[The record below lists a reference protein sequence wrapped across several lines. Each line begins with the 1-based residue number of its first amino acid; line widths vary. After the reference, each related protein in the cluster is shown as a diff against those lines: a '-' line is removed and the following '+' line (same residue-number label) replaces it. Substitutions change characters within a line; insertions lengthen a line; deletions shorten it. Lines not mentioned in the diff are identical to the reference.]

1 MISRIFAAVFVLTLT
16 LSANAQSAP
25 VRPKITGISH
35 LAVYATDPAVTAHY
49 YVDVVGAVKEPD
61 PENAKGARYAL
72 SSTQFVEVLPL
83 PANTGVSRLDHAGL
97 NTTDAEGMRKYLAAK
112 GWKVPAKVTKGTD
125 GSQWFEVLDP
135 EGNKIQFVQPS
146 ATAKVDAPKALG
158 HHIIHVGFLVKDRAK
173 EDTFYRDLLGFRPYW
188 WGGMTDTEIDWV
200 SQQTPDSHDWIE
212 YMLTKDPAHVSQRTL
227 GVMDHIAIGETSV
240 FETYKVLSA
249 SNRLGQTHDPSPKMG
264 KDGKG
269 QFNMYDP
276 DGTRLEL
283 MNLRATEKPCCSAFT
298 AEDPAE

>member
-1 MISRIFAAVFVLTLT
+1 MNSRIFAAVFVLTLT
-16 LSANAQSAP
+16 FSAAAQNAP
-25 VRPKITGISH
+25 ERPKITGISH
-35 LAVYATDPAVTAHY
+35 LAVYATDPAVAEHY
-49 YVDVVGAVKEPD
+49 YVSVVGAIKEPD
-61 PENAKGARYAL
+61 PENAKGVRYAL
-72 SSTQFVEVLPL
+72 SATQFVEVLPL
-83 PANTGVSRLDHAGL
+83 PANAGINRLDHAAL
-97 NTTDAEGMRKYLAAK
+97 NTTSADGMRKYLAAK
-112 GWKVPAKVTKGTD
+112 GWKVPARVTKGSD
-125 GSQWFEVLDP
+125 GSQWLEVLDP
-135 EGNKIQFVQPS
+135 EGNKIQFVQPP
-146 ATAKVDAPKALG
+146 ATAKVDAPNALG

-212 YMLTKDPAHVSQRTL
+212 YMLTRDPSKVSQHTL
-227 GVMDHIAIGETSV
+227 GVMDHVAIGEISV
-240 FETYKVLSA
+240 FDTYKVLAA
-249 SNRLGQTHDPSPKMG
+249 SDRLGQTHDPAPKMG

-283 MNLRATEKPCCSAFT
+283 MNFRATEKPCCSSFT

>member
-1 MISRIFAAVFVLTLT
+1 MNSRILAAFFVFTLT
-16 LSANAQSAP
+16 LGAGAQSAP
-25 VRPKITGISH
+25 ARPKITGISH
-35 LAVYATDPAVTAHY
+35 LAIYATDPAAAEHY
-49 YVDVVGAVKEPD
+49 YVDVVGAAKEAD

-72 SSTQFVEVLPL
+72 SATQFIEVLPL
-83 PANTGVSRLDHAGL
+83 PANAGITRLDHAGL
-97 NTTDAEGMRKYLAAK
+97 NTTSAEGMRKYLAAK
-112 GWKVPAKVTKGTD
+112 GWAVPGKVTRGFD

-146 ATAKVDAPKALG
+146 ATAKVEAPNALG

-173 EDTFYRDLLGFRPYW
+173 EDTFYRALLGFRPYW
-188 WGGMTDTEIDWV
+188 YGGMTDTEIDWV
-200 SQQTPDSHDWIE
+200 SQQTPDSRDWIE
-212 YMLTKDPAHVSQRTL
+212 YMLTRDPAKVSQRTL
-227 GVMDHIAIGETSV
+227 GVMDHVAIGETSV
-240 FETYKVLSA
+240 FDTYKVLA
-249 SNRLGQTHDPSPKMG
+249 AANRLGQTHDPAPKMG

-283 MNLRATEKPCCSAFT
+283 MNFRATEKPCCSAFT

>member
-1 MISRIFAAVFVLTLT
+1 MNSRTIAAVCLSIFAC
-16 LSANAQSAP
+16 SAFAQNAP
-25 VRPKITGISH
+25 ERPKITGISH
-35 LAVYATDPAVTAHY
+35 LAIYASDPVATEHY
-49 YVDVVGAVKEPD
+49 YVSVIGAVKQPD
-61 PENAKGARYAL
+61 PENAQGARYAL

-83 PANTGVSRLDHAGL
+83 PANAGISRFDHAGL
-97 NTTDAEGMRKYLAAK
+97 NTTSAEGMRKYLAAK
-112 GWKVPAKVTKGTD
+112 GWKVPARVMKAAD

-146 ATAKVDAPKALG
+146 ATAKVDAPHALG

-188 WGGMTDTEIDWV
+188 YGGMTDTEIDWV
-200 SQQTPDSHDWIE
+200 SQQTPDSRDWIE
-212 YMLTKDPAHVSQRTL
+212 YMLMRDPAKATQRQL
-227 GVMDHIAIGETSV
+227 GVMNHMAIGETSV
-240 FETYKVLSA
+240 FDTFKTLTA
-249 SNRLGQTHDPSPKMG
+249 SNRLGQTHDQTPKMG

>member
-1 MISRIFAAVFVLTLT
+1 MNSRIFVAVLLSSIA
-16 LSANAQSAP
+16 LSAAAQSSP
-25 VRPKITGISH
+25 ERPKITGISH
-35 LAVYATDPAVTAHY
+35 LAIYASDPAATEHY
-49 YVDVVGAVKEPD
+49 YVDVVGAVKQPD

-72 SSTQFVEVLPL
+72 SATQFVEVLPL
-83 PANTGVSRLDHAGL
+83 PASSGMSRLDHAAV
-97 NTTDAEGMRKYLAAK
+97 NTTSAEGMRKYLAAK
-112 GWKVPAKVTKGTD
+112 NWKVPAKVTRGSDK
-125 GSQWFEVLDP
+125 SQWFEVLDP

-146 ATAKVDAPKALG
+146 ATAKVEASKALG

-188 WGGMTDTEIDWV
+188 YGGMNDTEIDWV

-212 YMLTKDPAHVSQRTL
+212 YMLTRDPSKVTQHQL
-227 GVMDHIAIGETSV
+227 GVMNHMAIGENSV
-240 FETYKVLSA
+240 IDTFKQLTA
-249 SNRLGQTHDPSPKMG
+249 DNRLGQTHDQAPKIG

>member
-1 MISRIFAAVFVLTLT
+1 MHSRLIAVAFASALA
-16 LSANAQSAP
+16 LSATAQNAP
-25 VRPKITGISH
+25 ERPKITGISH
-35 LAVYATDPAVTAHY
+35 LAEYTADPAATEHY
-49 YVDVVGAVKEPD
+49 YVDVVGAVKQRD
-61 PENAKGARYAL
+61 PENPKGARYAF
-72 SSTQFVEVLPL
+72 SSTQFVEAVPL
-83 PANTGVSRLDHAGL
+83 PANAGITRLDHVGL
-97 NTTDAEGMRKYLAAK
+97 NTTSAEGMRKYLAAK
-112 GWKVPAKVTKGTD
+112 GWKVPARVTKGSD
-125 GSQWFEVLDP
+125 GSQWIEVLDP

-146 ATAKVDAPKALG
+146 ASATVNASKAIG

-188 WGGMTDTEIDWV
+188 YGGMSDTVIDWV

-212 YMLTKDPAHVSQRTL
+212 YMLTRDPSKVTQHQL
-227 GVMDHIAIGETSV
+227 GVMNHMAIGENSV
-240 FETYKVLSA
+240 FDTYKDLTA
-249 SNRLGQTHDPSPKMG
+249 SNRLGQTHDQAPKIG

-283 MNLRATEKPCCSAFT
+283 MNLHATERPCCSEFT